1 MKRPTITFDKG
12 AQKEVLEMIGI
23 TYDSEGYLVLD
34 GKRILAFDDGK
45 EIHKSE
51 FAGMWK
57 GKNGQM
63 IYFKSDLPS
72 LIRALDKIN
81 GEEKKVGTV

>member
-1 MKRPTITFDKG
+1 M
-12 AQKEVLEMIGI
+12 LELMGI
-23 TYDSEGYLVLD
+23 TIDSEGYIVSE

-45 EIHKSE
+45 EILYAE

-81 GEEKKVGTV
+81 EEDNKKGVE